1 MKKFLILAVLSIFLS
16 NCTTD
21 ELTPVAST
29 ESVTPAV
36 LVNNPIENNTSLSAK
51 AIQTSTVIS
60 LSTVARGFS
69 SSVSIKNGQ
78 LTKNSTGVVPPTTIQ
93 ISSAKW
99 NVLKQKFNLLN
110 LVKIPTYIATSCL
123 RCNDMDKGQTLEIK
137 YNGVVYTS
145 QVYDTS
151 NPPAALKDFV
161 FYIKTL

>member
-1 MKKFLILAVLSIFLS
+1 M
-16 NCTTD
+16 
-21 ELTPVAST
+21 
-29 ESVTPAV
+29 
-36 LVNNPIENNTSLSAK
+36 
-51 AIQTSTVIS
+51 
-60 LSTVARGFS
+60 
-69 SSVSIKNGQ
+69 SIKNGQ
-78 LTKNSTGVVPPTTIQ
+78 LTKNSTGVVPPTTTQ

-137 YNGVVYTS
+137 YNGVVYIS